1 MTYLI
6 RYAIAESNFMK
17 LLILRHSVAY
27 GIPNLNSLQFN
38 LCGFLQGKKV
48 CTRPV
53 PLYLPVQLPD
63 VVCHRQQGYL
73 CLHILIPTA
82 QETPEPCVLLQVPKS
97 PSTWMLRF
105 IRSSQPSSLVTRSRS
120 AFRYASNYLDTY
132 MLLFLSSSGFLLL
145 FPFMHSFLYGHP
157 LHSPQL

>member
-97 PSTWMLRF
+97 PLHLDAAVHPQFAALFTGNTLQVSFPRCLKLFGYLHALVPFFQWLLAVVPLYALFF
-105 IRSSQPSSLVTRSRS
+105 I
-120 AFRYASNYLDTY
+120 LDI
-132 MLLFLSSSGFLLL
+132 S
-145 FPFMHSFLYGHP
+145 
-157 LHSPQL
+157 